1 MRFSIIIPAKNE
13 ERVIGTCLQHIAE
26 LDFRAEDFEVI
37 LADNGSTDRTVE
49 IFRSW
54 SGRLNLSALERPGVS
69 IAALRNAAAAISRG
83 TLLGF
88 LDADCLVPCDW
99 LKDAEGLLQGA
110 DAKIVGAHF
119 RIPYDST
126 WVARCWFDD
135 EHSNRAGETSYVP
148 SGDLL
153 MSRSTFDRIGG
164 FDESL
169 QTNEDYEFCQ
179 RAKRAGFPVCSFPQL
194 EVIHLGTPQSISE
207 FYHKQAWHGQHVLR
221 VLVRNLPSFY
231 NARAVFFALYTFLG
245 LLLVLCGAIALL
257 MMGNPQLLA
266 VAILFCLCGPFFLAL
281 RAAIQ
286 RRKLTILV
294 PLIFLYFLYGVA
306 RASCILQS
314 LSGWNLTRRRAPG
327 KMLNSEDSHELR
339 GTGSNWR

>member
-13 ERVIGTCLQHIAE
+13 ERVIGACLQHIAE

-37 LADNGSTDRTVE
+37 LADNGSTDRTMEV
-49 IFRSW
+49 FRSW
-54 SGRLNLSALERPGVS
+54 SDRLNLSSVERPGVS

-88 LDADCLVPCDW
+88 LDADCLVPREW
-99 LKDAEGLLQGA
+99 LKDAEGLLEGA

-119 RIPYDST
+119 RIPHDST

-153 MSRSTFDRIGG
+153 VSRSTFDRIGG

-179 RAKRAGFPVCSFPQL
+179 RAKSVGFPVCSFPQL
-194 EVIHLGTPQSISE
+194 EVIHLGTPQTISA

-221 VLVRNLPSFY
+221 VFVRNLPSFY
-231 NARAVFFALYTFLG
+231 NARVVFFALYTFLG
-245 LLLVLCGAIALL
+245 LLAVLCGATALL
-257 MMGNPQLLA
+257 ITGKPQLL
-266 VAILFCLCGPFFLAL
+266 VGAILLCLCVPFFLAL
-281 RAAIQ
+281 RAAFQ
-286 RRKLTILV
+286 RRKLTIFV
-294 PLIFLYFLYGVA
+294 PLIFLYLLYGVA

-314 LSGWNLTRRRAPG
+314 LSGWNLTRRRAPERIG
-327 KMLNSEDSHELR
+327 RELR

>member
-13 ERVIGTCLQHIAE
+13 AWVIGACLQHIAD
-26 LDFRAEDFEVI
+26 LDFRADDFEVI

-54 SGRLNLSALERPGVS
+54 SGRLNLSAVERPGLS

-83 TLLGF
+83 NLLGF
-88 LDADCLVPCDW
+88 LDADCLVPRNW
-99 LKDAEGLLQGA
+99 LKDAEDFLEAA

-119 RIPYDST
+119 RIPHDST

-135 EHSNRAGETSYVP
+135 EHTNRAGETSYVP

-153 MSRSTFDRIGG
+153 VSRSTFDRIGG

-179 RAKRAGFPVCSFPQL
+179 RARRAGLSVYSFPQL
-194 EVIHLGTPQSISE
+194 EVIHLGTPQSISV

-221 VLVRNLPSFY
+221 VFVQNLPRFY
-231 NARAVFFALYTFLG
+231 NARVVFFALYTFLG
-245 LLLVLCGAIALL
+245 LLAALCGAIALL
-257 MMGNPQLLA
+257 MTGDPQLLV
-266 VAILFCLCGPFFLAL
+266 VAMLFCLCGPFFLAL

-286 RRKLTILV
+286 RRKPTIFV
-294 PLIFLYFLYGVA
+294 PLILLYLVYGVA

-314 LSGWNLTRRRAPG
+314 LSGWNLTRRRAAAR
-327 KMLNSEDSHELR
+327 MLNSQEGRE
-339 GTGSNWR
+339 

>member
-13 ERVIGTCLQHIAE
+13 ERVIGRCLQHIAD
-26 LDFRAEDFEVI
+26 LDFRADDFEVI
-37 LADNGSTDRTVE
+37 LADNGSTDRTLE

-54 SGRLNLSALERPGVS
+54 SDRLNLSAVERPGVS

-83 TLLGF
+83 ALLGF
-88 LDADCLVPCDW
+88 LDADCLVPRNW
-99 LKDAEGLLQGA
+99 LKDAEDFLDAA
-110 DAKIVGAHF
+110 DARIAGAHF
-119 RIPYDST
+119 RIPEDST

-135 EHSNRAGETSYVP
+135 EHSSAGETSYVP

-153 MSRSTFDRIGG
+153 VSRSTFDRIGG

-207 FYHKQAWHGQHVLR
+207 FYNKQAWHGQDVFR
-221 VLVRNLPSFY
+221 VFVRNLPSFY
-231 NARAVFFALYTFLG
+231 NARALFFALYTFLG
-245 LLLVLCGAIALL
+245 LLLILCGAIALV
-257 MMGNPQLLA
+257 MKGNPQLLV
-266 VAILFCLCGPFFLAL
+266 VAILFCLGGPFFLAL

-286 RRKLTILV
+286 RRKLTIFV

-327 KMLNSEDSHELR
+327 KISNSQESRELR

>member
-13 ERVIGTCLQHIAE
+13 ERVIGTCLQHIADM
-26 LDFRAEDFEVI
+26 DFRANDFEVI
-37 LADNGSTDRTVE
+37 LADNGSTDRTLE

-54 SGRLNLSALERPGVS
+54 SDRLHLFAVERPGVS

-88 LDADCLVPCDW
+88 LDADCLVPRNW
-99 LKDAEGLLQGA
+99 LKDAEDFLE
-110 DAKIVGAHF
+110 DAEIVGAHI
-119 RIPYDST
+119 RIPHDST
-126 WVARCWFDD
+126 WIARCWVDD
-135 EHSNRAGETSYVP
+135 EHSNRAGEASYVP

-153 MSRSTFDRIGG
+153 VSRSAFDRIGG

-179 RAKRAGFPVCSFPQL
+179 RAKRAGFSVCSFPQL
-194 EVIHLGTPQSISE
+194 EVIHLGTPQSISA
-207 FYHKQAWHGQHVLR
+207 FYHQQAWHGQHVLR
-221 VLVRNLPSFY
+221 VFVQNLPRFY
-231 NARAVFFALYTFLG
+231 NARVVFFALYTFLG
-245 LLLVLCGAIALL
+245 LLVVLCGAIALV
-257 MMGNPQLLA
+257 MTGNPQLL
-266 VAILFCLCGPFFLAL
+266 VATILFSLCGPFFLAL

-286 RRKLTILV
+286 RRKLTVFV
-294 PLIFLYFLYGVA
+294 PLIFLYLLYGVA

-327 KMLNSEDSHELR
+327 RMLNSPESRELR
-339 GTGSNWR
+339 GTGNNLR

>member
-13 ERVIGTCLQHIAE
+13 ERVIGTCLQHVAD
-26 LDFRAEDFEVI
+26 LDFPTDDFEVI
-37 LADNGSTDRTVE
+37 LADNGSTDRTLE

-54 SGRLNLSALERPGVS
+54 SDRLNLSAVERPGVS

-88 LDADCLVPCDW
+88 LDADCLAPRNW
-99 LKDAEGLLQGA
+99 LTDAEDFLEAA
-110 DAKIVGAHF
+110 DAEIVGAHF
-119 RIPYDST
+119 RIPHDST
-126 WVARCWFDD
+126 WIARCWFDD
-135 EHSNRAGETSYVP
+135 EHGNRAGETSYVP

-153 MSRSTFDRIGG
+153 VSRSTFDRIGG

-179 RAKRAGFPVCSFPQL
+179 RAKRAGFSVYSFPQL

-221 VLVRNLPSFY
+221 VFVQNLPRFF
-231 NARAVFFALYTFLG
+231 NARVVFFALYTFLG
-245 LLLVLCGAIALL
+245 LLVVLCGAIALV
-257 MMGNPQLLA
+257 MTGNPQLLVA
-266 VAILFCLCGPFFLAL
+266 AILFCLCGPFFLAL
-281 RAAIQ
+281 RTAVQ
-286 RRKLTILV
+286 RRKLTIFA
-294 PLIFLYFLYGVA
+294 PLIFLYLLYGVA

-314 LSGWNLTRRRAPG
+314 LSGWNLTRRRTPG
-327 KMLNSEDSHELR
+327 RMLNSQESRELR
-339 GTGSNWR
+339 GTGSNSR

>member
-13 ERVIGTCLQHIAE
+13 ERVIDTCLRHIAD
-26 LDFRAEDFEVI
+26 LDFRVDDFEVI
-37 LADNGSTDRTVE
+37 LADNGSTDRTLE

-54 SGRLNLSALERPGVS
+54 SDRLNLSATEKPGVS

-88 LDADCLVPCDW
+88 LDADCLVPRNW
-99 LKDAEGLLQGA
+99 LKDAEDFLEVA
-110 DAKIVGAHF
+110 DAEIVGAHY
-119 RIPYDST
+119 RIPHDST
-126 WVARCWFDD
+126 WIARCWFDD
-135 EHSNRAGETSYVP
+135 EGYNRAGEASYVP
-148 SGDLL
+148 SGNLL
-153 MSRSTFDRIGG
+153 LSRSTFDRIGG

-179 RAKRAGFPVCSFPQL
+179 RAKRVGVSVYSFPRL

-221 VLVRNLPSFY
+221 VFVRNLPSFY
-231 NARAVFFALYTFLG
+231 NARAVFFALYIFLG
-245 LLLVLCGAIALL
+245 LLVALCGAITLVVTDSPRLLVAAL
-257 MMGNPQLLA
+257 
-266 VAILFCLCGPFFLAL
+266 LFCLCGPFFLAL
-281 RAAIQ
+281 RTAIQ
-286 RRKLTILV
+286 RRKPSIFV
-294 PLIFLYFLYGVA
+294 PLIFLYLLYGVA

-327 KMLNSEDSHELR
+327 RVLNVQEDRELH
-339 GTGSNWR
+339 GTGSNSR

>member
-13 ERVIGTCLQHIAE
+13 ERVIGTCLQHIAD
-26 LDFRAEDFEVI
+26 LNFRADDFEVI
-37 LADNGSTDRTVE
+37 LADNGSTDRTLE

-54 SGRLNLSALERPGVS
+54 SDRLNLSELERPGVS

-88 LDADCLVPCDW
+88 LDADCLVARNW
-99 LKDAEGLLQGA
+99 LKDAEEFLQGA
-110 DAKIVGAHF
+110 DARIVGSHY
-119 RIPYDST
+119 RIPPDSS
-126 WVARCWFDD
+126 WIARCWFED
-135 EHSNRAGETSYVP
+135 EHRNRAGETSYVP

-153 MSRSTFDRIGG
+153 VSRQTFDRVGG

-179 RAKRAGFPVCSFPQL
+179 RAKRAGCSVCSFPQL
-194 EVIHLGTPQSISE
+194 EVIHRGTPQSISA

-221 VLVRNLPSFY
+221 VFVQNLPRFY
-231 NARAVFFALYTFLG
+231 NARVVFFALYTFLG
-245 LLLVLCGAIALL
+245 LLVVLCGAIALV
-257 MMGNPQLLA
+257 MTGNPRLL
-266 VAILFCLCGPFFLAL
+266 VAAMLFCLCGPFFLAL

-286 RRKLTILV
+286 RRKLAIFV
-294 PLIFLYFLYGVA
+294 PLIFLYLLYGVA

-314 LSGWNLTRRRAPG
+314 LSGWNLTRRREPG
-327 KMLNSEDSHELR
+327 RALNSHGSRELR

>member
-1 MRFSIIIPAKNE
+1 MQFSIIIPAKNE
-13 ERVIGTCLQHIAE
+13 ERVIGTCLQHIAD
-26 LDFRAEDFEVI
+26 LDFRADDFEVI

-54 SGRLNLSALERPGVS
+54 SDRLNLSAVERPDVS

-83 TLLGF
+83 KLLGF
-88 LDADCLVPCDW
+88 LDADCLVPRNW
-99 LKDAEGLLQGA
+99 LKDAEDFLEGA

-119 RIPYDST
+119 RIPNDST
-126 WVARCWFDD
+126 WIARCWFDD

-153 MSRSTFDRIGG
+153 VSRSTFDRIGG

-179 RAKRAGFPVCSFPQL
+179 RAKRAGFSVYSFPQL
-194 EVIHLGTPQSISE
+194 EVIHLGTPQSISA

-221 VLVRNLPSFY
+221 VFVQNLPRFY
-231 NARAVFFALYTFLG
+231 NARVVFLALYTFLG
-245 LLLVLCGAIALL
+245 LLAALCGAIALVIT
-257 MMGNPQLLA
+257 GNPQFLVA
-266 VAILFCLCGPFFLAL
+266 AILFCLGGPFFLAL

-286 RRKLTILV
+286 RRKLTIFV
-294 PLIFLYFLYGVA
+294 PLIFLYLVYGVA

-314 LSGWNLTRRRAPG
+314 LSGWNLTRRHAPG
-327 KMLNSEDSHELR
+327 RMLTSQESRELR
-339 GTGSNWR
+339 GTGSRSR